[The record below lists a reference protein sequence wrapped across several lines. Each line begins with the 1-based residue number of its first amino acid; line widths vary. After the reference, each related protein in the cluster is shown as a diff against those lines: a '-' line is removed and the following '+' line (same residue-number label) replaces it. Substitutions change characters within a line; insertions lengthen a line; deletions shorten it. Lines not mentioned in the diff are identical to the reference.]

1 MPALADRLLTLKGAF
16 GRPGNSDYL
25 IGPQSCSAGTDLLRP
40 CSKETPMPVLTQLE
54 GTTITGTV
62 DSPVVTLPPTS
73 VLNDFGAGQ
82 SFDGYRVQDDETGP
96 NTVTAGEFLTPIID
110 GEPLPGTYLGS
121 GVLSTAAANIGQL
134 SGALTN
140 GVRLQVNPVDVDYFR
155 DNDGNVYFISDQP

>member
-1 MPALADRLLTLKGAF
+1 
-16 GRPGNSDYL
+16 
-25 IGPQSCSAGTDLLRP
+25 
-40 CSKETPMPVLTQLE
+40 MPVLTQLE

-121 GVLSTAAANIGQL
+121 GVLSTAGRQYRSAVGCVDQRRPPAGKS
-134 SGALTN
+134 SGR
-140 GVRLQVNPVDVDYFR
+140 RLFPRQ
-155 DNDGNVYFISDQP
+155 

>member
-1 MPALADRLLTLKGAF
+1 
-16 GRPGNSDYL
+16 
-25 IGPQSCSAGTDLLRP
+25 
-40 CSKETPMPVLTQLE
+40 MPVLTQLE

-155 DNDGNVYFISDQP
+155 DNDGNVYFISDQPLTADRLQATLTVRVLGVNTTVRVA